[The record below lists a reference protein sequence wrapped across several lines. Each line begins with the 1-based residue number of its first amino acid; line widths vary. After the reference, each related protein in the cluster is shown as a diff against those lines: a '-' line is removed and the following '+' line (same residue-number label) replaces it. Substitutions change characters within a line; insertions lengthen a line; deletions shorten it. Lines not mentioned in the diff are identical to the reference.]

1 VTWQTIPRR
10 TDQPR
15 FWDDTR
21 VWNDADVWGDYG
33 SYEYLGLSENEWA
46 ALMKDVREWVNG

>member
-10 TDQPR
+10 TDQR
-15 FWDDTR
+15 RWEDRR
-21 VWNDADVWGDYG
+21 VWADDSAWADQGTFN
-33 SYEYLGLSENEWA
+33 YLGLSASEWA